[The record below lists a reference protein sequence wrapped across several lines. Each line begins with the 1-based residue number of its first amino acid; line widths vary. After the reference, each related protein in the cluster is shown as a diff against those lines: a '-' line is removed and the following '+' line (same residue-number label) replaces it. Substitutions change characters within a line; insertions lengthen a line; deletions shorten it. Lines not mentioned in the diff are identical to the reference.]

1 MPHEPV
7 FILGDHKRHVMQEE
21 TYCYSFLR
29 GQHCPGL
36 MAWPSPTLPGPVQV
50 PRTIHPEMRMQTSS
64 VIKTSKQVLPDA
76 VDAQDG
82 ESREVMLSQPWMTQ
96 LASGQALS
104 AQRGRHAL
112 GRQVHGVA
120 FGHGY
125 LQLKERDRAAS
136 PCIAG
141 RKPPASMTG
150 TCR

>member
-1 MPHEPV
+1 
-7 FILGDHKRHVMQEE
+7 MQEE

-36 MAWPSPTLPGPVQV
+36 MTWPSPTLPGPVQV

-64 VIKTSKQVLPDA
+64 VIETSKQVLPDA

-82 ESREVMLSQPWMTQ
+82 EPREIMLSQPWMTQ

-104 AQRGRHAL
+104 AQRSRHTL

-125 LQLKERDRAAS
+125 LQLKDATEPRRHV
-136 PCIAG
+136 
-141 RKPPASMTG
+141 
-150 TCR
+150 